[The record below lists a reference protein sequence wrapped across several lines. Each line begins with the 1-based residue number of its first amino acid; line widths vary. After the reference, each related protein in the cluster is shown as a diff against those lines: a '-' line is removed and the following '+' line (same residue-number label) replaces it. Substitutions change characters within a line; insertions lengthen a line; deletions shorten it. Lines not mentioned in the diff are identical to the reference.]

1 MPQGEE
7 GTVYWSNDDDKTTEQ
22 QSATRLL
29 SSLWK
34 WSPAAGQM
42 EWNLFFWI
50 SKTFL
55 NCICHQSEFDLVY
68 VSKPRNY
75 ADNKP
80 PIHVSDKILSQNL
93 HVFLFYFLLGHLRL
107 TGDTYH

>member
-1 MPQGEE
+1 MWSHMPQGEE

-22 QSATRLL
+22 QSATRPL

-50 SKTFL
+50 YL
-55 NCICHQSEFDLVY
+55 ARH
-68 VSKPRNY
+68 
-75 ADNKP
+75 
-80 PIHVSDKILSQNL
+80 
-93 HVFLFYFLLGHLRL
+93 FLLCLPPVWVWL
-107 TGDTYH
+107 SLCE

>member
-22 QSATRLL
+22 QSATIPL
-29 SSLWK
+29 SSLRK

-50 SKTFL
+50 YLARHFL
-55 NCICHQSEFDLVY
+55 IVFAAS
-68 VSKPRNY
+68 
-75 ADNKP
+75 
-80 PIHVSDKILSQNL
+80 LS
-93 HVFLFYFLLGHLRL
+93 L
-107 TGDTYH
+107 T